1 MIINPINFVKE
12 KKFVGIIPDKT
23 RYLDLLTITDLG
35 TRKSVHWD
43 DHNDGSIQVVLPKSE
58 FTRYNSSRSSSTS
71 HTDLPSAFSEQRLI
85 VVMQAN
91 KGTQCAVVK
100 QVSFMTEPLA
110 YDMTAVFNS
119 RYFYSYMLVFT

>member
-1 MIINPINFVKE
+1 MLQFDP
-12 KKFVGIIPDKT
+12 IIPD
-23 RYLDLLTITDLG
+23 LG
-35 TRKSVHWD
+35 MRKSVHWD

-71 HTDLPSAFSEQRLI
+71 HTDLPSALSEQRLN

-100 QVSFMTEPLA
+100 QVSFMTKPSA
-110 YDMTAVFNS
+110 YDLTAVFNS
-119 RYFYSYMLVFT
+119 MH